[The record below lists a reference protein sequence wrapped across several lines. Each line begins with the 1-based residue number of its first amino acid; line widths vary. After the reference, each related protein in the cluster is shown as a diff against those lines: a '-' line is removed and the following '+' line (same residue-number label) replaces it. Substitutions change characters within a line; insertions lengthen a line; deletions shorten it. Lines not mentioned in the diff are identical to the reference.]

1 MEFHVDDRVQI
12 KNDSN
17 SIGTVTGTR
26 WTPEEETVTVV
37 LDWDGPGAFKLVV
50 DINEVEHY
58 CNPLPMQLN

>member
-26 WTPEEETVTVV
+26 WTPEEETVTVEQKKTFSYK
-37 LDWDGPGAFKLVV
+37 PNRKNV
-50 DINEVEHY
+50 DRINKELEG
-58 CNPLPMQLN
+58 MFI